1 MYGTLKSDV
10 LGLRMN
16 TFKDRR
22 LNIYKLI
29 KPLIAKKNKFLCV
42 HLLNLDFCSLN
53 KQSLLI
59 LIILIILIILTIR

>member
-22 LNIYKLI
+22 LNVYKLI
-29 KPLIAKKNKFLCV
+29 KPLIAKKKQIFV
-42 HLLNLDFCSLN
+42 HLLNLYFCSLN